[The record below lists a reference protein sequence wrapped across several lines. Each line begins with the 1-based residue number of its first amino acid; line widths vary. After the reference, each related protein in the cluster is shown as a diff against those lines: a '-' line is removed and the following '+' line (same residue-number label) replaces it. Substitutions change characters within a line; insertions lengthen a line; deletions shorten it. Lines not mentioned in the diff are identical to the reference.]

1 VDRLVDHPEATVR
14 RPSVG
19 EAGDAL
25 TTVFL
30 CVAAALPFVPGAWQF
45 LERGVPDVLFT
56 GDGAALELGTL
67 HAWHG
72 TQLVGPYSRFVWSH
86 PGPLFFYLAVPVY
99 EAFGRRGPAL
109 NVFVFVANLAIA
121 FALVLT
127 ARRLRGELFALVVAA
142 LLAVYALVAVPSL
155 LTNEWNPVF
164 PILPLALLALLAVR
178 LGLESTTL
186 LPVFAFVASLIV
198 QTHVA
203 YAPEVLALSALV
215 VTVRHRLAARSP
227 DPRPQPTARRTWL
240 ATGAVLTVCWALPLY
255 EAAAR
260 HPGNLQRLVAF
271 FAPRHLTEHPW
282 SVAASTVFDQMAVM
296 PLALARTVHIPAGP
310 PRWSVTLTVAI
321 AQLVA
326 RVAVLLAASRRRDA
340 GLATLST
347 VTLVQIAVAILAVR
361 AIRGDIYEHLVIW
374 ISLLGFMSSV
384 TLAASLVT
392 VMERSLG
399 PRPARAI
406 VGLGSITLLGLAV
419 VGEPVPRG
427 PVFRQPDLMTEQL
440 ARRVETYLRS
450 AQVDRPTIR
459 IASRESWPAAVAV
472 VLYLYK
478 RDIPV
483 SVERDWLFMVG
494 RPFAESPGEHPRL
507 LFVNST
513 LDQDARTRRDLTFV
527 AASGDVHVYL
537 EDPGQVPR

>member
-1 VDRLVDHPEATVR
+1 VDRLVDHPEATER
-14 RPSVG
+14 RLSVG
-19 EAGDAL
+19 EAGGAL

-30 CVAAALPFVPGAWQF
+30 YVAAAVPFVPGAWQF

-67 HAWHG
+67 HASHG

-109 NVFVFVANLAIA
+109 NLFVFVANLAIA

-142 LLAVYALVAVPSL
+142 LLAVYALVGVPSL

-164 PILPLALLALLAVR
+164 PILPLALLAFLAVH

-215 VTVRHRLAARSP
+215 VTIRHRLAARSP
-227 DPRPQPTARRTWL
+227 DLRPRPTARRTWL
-240 ATGAVLTVCWALPLY
+240 ATGAVLTVCWVLPLY
-255 EAAAR
+255 EAATS

-326 RVAVLLAASRRRDA
+326 LVAVLFAASRRRDA

-347 VTLVQIAVAILAVR
+347 VTLVQIAVALLAVR
-361 AIRGDIYEHLVIW
+361 AIRGDIYVHLVIW
-374 ISLLGFMSSV
+374 ISLLGLMSSV
-384 TLAASLVT
+384 TLAAWLVT
-392 VMERSLG
+392 ATERSLG

-406 VGLGSITLLGLAV
+406 VGLGSIVLLGLAV

-427 PVFRQPDLMTEQL
+427 PVFRQPDLVTDQL
-440 ARRVETYLRS
+440 ARSVETYLRS

-459 IASRESWPAAVAV
+459 IASHESWPAAVAV

-483 SVERDWLFMVG
+483 SVERDWIFMVG

-507 LFVNST
+507 LVGNST

-537 EDPGQVPR
+537 EDPGHLPR